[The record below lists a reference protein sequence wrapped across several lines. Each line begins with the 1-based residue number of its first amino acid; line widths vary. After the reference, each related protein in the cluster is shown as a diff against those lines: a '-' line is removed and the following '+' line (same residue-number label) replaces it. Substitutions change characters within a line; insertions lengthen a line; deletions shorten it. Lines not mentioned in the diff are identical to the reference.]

1 MIIQNKQK
9 GFTLAE
15 MLIAVLILA
24 ILATIAYPSY
34 ERFVRQTRIENVRAD
49 LLYNAQQ
56 LERFYIQNKTF
67 IGFNN
72 LKNDNRF
79 FSIQFA
85 ASSPSA
91 DGFTLHAIPR
101 KDTNPNETRELQ
113 VNDSNIMAICP
124 PGGFDTQASQS
135 TTSGAGCEIL

>member
-1 MIIQNKQK
+1 MKITNQQN

-15 MLIAVLILA
+15 MLIVVLILG

-34 ERFVRQTRIENVRAD
+34 IKYVHDTRIENARAD

-56 LERFYIQNKTF
+56 LERFYIQNHSF

-72 LKNDNRF
+72 LKNDNNYF
-79 FSIQFA
+79 TIEFA

-91 DGFTLHAIPR
+91 DSFTLLAKP
-101 KDTNPNETRELQ
+101 KAETNSGEERVLR
-113 VNDSNIMAICP
+113 VDDSNILVIC
-124 PGGFDTQASQS
+124 
-135 TTSGAGCEIL
+135 TSEAQDNCQVQ

>member
-1 MIIQNKQK
+1 MNIKNQQN

-34 ERFVRQTRIENVRAD
+34 EKFVRDTRIENARAD
-49 LLYNAQQ
+49 LIYNAQQ
-56 LERFYIQNKTF
+56 LERYYIQNRTF

-85 ASSPSA
+85 DGSPTA
-91 DGFTLHAIPR
+91 DGFTLQARPNAT
-101 KDTNPNETRELQ
+101 TNANEQRVLQ
-113 VNDSNIMAICP
+113 LNDSNILVICNSINDISNSGP
-124 PGGFDTQASQS
+124 SDT
-135 TTSGAGCEIL
+135 GCQIQP